1 MNTSSRASTRISRN
15 ECNYS
20 NIPHTVT
27 WTSLVRNYRQH
38 TKSTRPG
45 PPRFEEES
53 CKPIAK
59 GLLQNVLLQVSQRDE
74 SITFV
79 HPKDM
84 DSTDIRS
91 VIEDA
96 AYEYRSA
103 AIGHGSVVAACLWS
117 AWAMPSGGWF
127 VLLFKQVALP
137 LFAGY
142 GSVRFIDT
150 HLIANGAERLDTLL
164 KTGEIDFKLDSHS

>member
-1 MNTSSRASTRISRN
+1 MHATIRIFRTGSHGPLFYGITGDTPSPLTRGLLGSRKFFANPSPKAS
-15 ECNYS
+15 
-20 NIPHTVT
+20 
-27 WTSLVRNYRQH
+27 
-38 TKSTRPG
+38 
-45 PPRFEEES
+45 
-53 CKPIAK
+53 
-59 GLLQNVLLQVSQRDE
+59 LQNVLLQVSQRDE

-96 AYEYRSA
+96 TYEYRSA
-103 AIGHGSVVAACLWS
+103 AIGHASIVAACLWS

-142 GSVRFIDT
+142 GSVRFIET
-150 HLIANGAERLDTLL
+150 HFIANGAERLDTLL
-164 KTGEIDFKLDSHS
+164 KNGDIDFKLDTHR